1 MFLVLLLDFIASLI
15 GFYLFVLLAAAILS
29 WLVLFN
35 VVNTRNHAVSV
46 IGDLLY
52 RLTEPALKPIR
63 RYVPNFGGL
72 DVSFIV
78 LWVFL
83 LFIKNVVIPSLQIM
97 VR

>member
-1 MFLVLLLDFIASLI
+1 MFLVLLLNFIASLI
-15 GFYLFVLLAAAILS
+15 GFYLIVLLAAAILS

-46 IGDLLY
+46 IGDILY
-52 RLTEPALKPIR
+52 RLTEPALRPVR
-63 RYVPNFGGL
+63 RYVPNYGGL
-72 DVSFIV
+72 DISFIV

-83 LFIKNVVIPSLQIM
+83 LFVKDVLIPSLIYM

>member
-1 MFLVLLLDFIASLI
+1 MFLILLLNFISSLLSIYLVVLL
-15 GFYLFVLLAAAILS
+15 VAAILS

-78 LWVFL
+78 LWVVL
-83 LFIKNVVIPSLQIM
+83 LFIRDVVIPSLIYM

>member
-1 MFLVLLLDFIASLI
+1 MFLVLLLDFVGSLI

-83 LFIKNVVIPSLQIM
+83 LFVKNVVIPSLQIM

>member
-1 MFLVLLLDFIASLI
+1 MFLVRLLEFISSLI
-15 GFYLFVLLAAAILS
+15 GFYMFVLLAAAILS

-63 RYVPNFGGL
+63 RHIPNVGGL
-72 DVSFIV
+72 DLSFLV

-83 LFIKNVVIPSLQIM
+83 LFLKDVVIPTLESL
-97 VR
+97 V